1 MEIPCISTSLAASAL
16 PGNPFIVA
24 DEPKDML
31 NAIMNLLKDQQE
43 SLNRGK
49 KGRKF
54 VLEHYSW
61 KTHVASLIELIRPS

>member
-1 MEIPCISTSLAASAL
+1 MQIGTGLQNKLLEAMAMEIPCISTSLAASAL

-49 KGRKF
+49 K
-54 VLEHYSW
+54 
-61 KTHVASLIELIRPS
+61 RPEICA